1 MLFILIIGVQL
12 VAEMLGHPLTD
23 VEIATCMSSTA
34 TGGNGFLNLEE
45 LTTWWNS
52 SSLNPYLTNMLRHK
66 TATHESIEGTGAMFG

>member
-1 MLFILIIGVQL
+1 
-12 VAEMLGHPLTD
+12 
-23 VEIATCMSSTA
+23 MSSSV